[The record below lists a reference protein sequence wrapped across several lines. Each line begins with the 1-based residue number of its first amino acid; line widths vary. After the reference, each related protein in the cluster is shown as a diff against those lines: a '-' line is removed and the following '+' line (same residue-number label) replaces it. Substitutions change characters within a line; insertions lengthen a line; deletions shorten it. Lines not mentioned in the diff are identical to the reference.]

1 MQVLLSAHALESL
14 DIIFNAILKKQQLES
29 EPLATLAE
37 IQKDKSGASAR
48 FLSARNTNQMQL
60 ERERERERELS
71 R

>member
-1 MQVLLSAHALESL
+1 MP
-14 DIIFNAILKKQQLES
+14 LKKQQLES

-48 FLSARNTNQMQL
+48 FPGACNTNQMQL
-60 ERERERERELS
+60 EERELS